1 MRFRNSFR
9 LLLDNFKN
17 TWALL
22 LFHLITG
29 VITFAVIGVFL
40 DSGLKFLVE
49 SAEMDTLRNSLV
61 DIVPVFLG
69 GSGEGFDAELQVAVD
84 NVASAFTA
92 LLALVGAHIGEIIFS
107 VVAVAVVYVL
117 GRFFNGLATFAFGD
131 ILDNKM
137 SQYSD
142 TPFFAGFFNKI
153 GTAAV
158 YQALYVSLAFVFDA
172 LSVVLCYLI
181 FFKLFSFFSVLFTLF
196 CSVAFLVA
204 AQAFK
209 LALITD
215 WMPAVITDGKNLP
228 QAVKESFSAGF
239 GRRFRVAFSN
249 FLMACYCILAVNVL
263 FAVTTFGSALLITVP
278 ASYIFLICLQ
288 FVHYYTTQNKRYF
301 LSYKEIYDGADL
313 QTALKLERNNKE

>member
-29 VITFAVIGVFL
+29 VIAFAVIGVFL

-107 VVAVAVVYVL
+107 VVAVAVVYIL
-117 GRFFNGLATFAFGD
+117 GRFFNGLATFAFGA

-142 TPFFAGFFNKI
+142 TPFFAGFFSKI

-158 YQALYVSLAFVFDA
+158 YQAFYVPLAFVFDV

-181 FFKLFSFFSVLFTLF
+181 FFKLFSFLPVLFILF
-196 CSVAFLVA
+196 LSVAFLVA

-239 GRRFRVAFSN
+239 GRRFWVAFSN

-313 QTALKLERNNKE
+313 QTALKLEGNSKE